1 MHVLLIEDNEDDE
14 ELIRDALCRHS
25 PHDIVLDWAN
35 RLDVGLMKLAERPVD
50 AVLVDLSLPDSQGLE
65 TLDRVRDQARESAVI
80 VLTGL
85 DNETIAEKSLLHGA
99 QDYLVKGRLT
109 GDALRRAIR
118 YAMGRHRVEQALRKS
133 EERFQLTCLA
143 TQDGIWDWDISSGTT
158 WFNDAYQTVYGL
170 GSQDLQKGR
179 IPWTD
184 QIHPEDRAAVIAGLT
199 QGLQSEQHL
208 WTAEYR
214 FRRND
219 GTYAYV
225 IDHGYV
231 LRDHQGTPYR
241 MIGAK
246 TDITERRQAETMHAV
261 QLAVGLA
268 LEESVTLSEAVPKI
282 LRAMCELQGWTLG
295 ALWLIDPSKKS
306 LHCNALWHQ
315 SGESIEAL
323 AQSYRALSLQ
333 QSMGLAGQAWST
345 DAAVLCPDIS
355 REPMFPA
362 REAAQ
367 QVDLHGAIAFP
378 IHAGKEILGT
388 MEFLTYEV
396 LRPAAFRL
404 ERITELGAM
413 ISQFLNRKDLERQ
426 LRQAQ
431 KMEALGRMAGGVAH
445 DFNNLLT
452 IINSWAELLMDEPGL
467 TSRAQRGIAQI
478 REAGNKATGL
488 TRQLLAFTRHQI
500 VERQPLN
507 LNDRVSDTVE
517 LMKRVI
523 GENINLVLTL
533 DPTLGRVKADPGQIE
548 QVVMNLV
555 VNARDAMPQGGRLE
569 LETGEMMVSHSDPF
583 WPDPLPPGP
592 YVTLAVRDTGCGM
605 SADTLAHVFEPF
617 FTTKELGKGTG
628 LGLST
633 VYGIVR
639 QSTGTVGI
647 TSEVGKGTTFTIY
660 LPRLAEDSDSPCT
673 TSPLKVPA
681 ERLETILLVEDNDM
695 VRGLAHTVLVAQHF
709 HVLAARSGEEALRM
723 VHQQGR
729 HIALLVTD
737 MVMPGMSGAQLA
749 GDLRARQPDIK
760 VILTS
765 GYLARDGMLM
775 ENLDGQMAFL
785 PKPYT
790 PESLTKAVAAALD
803 VKAKQEPCKDTSHT
817 S

>member
-1 MHVLLIEDNEDDE
+1 MHVLLIEDNEDDA
-14 ELIRDALCRHS
+14 ELIRDALCEQS
-25 PHDIVLDWAN
+25 PHDIVLSWGD
-35 RLDVGLMKLAERPVD
+35 RLDTGLLKLTAGHVD
-50 AVLVDLSLPDSQGLE
+50 AVLVDLALPDSQGLE
-65 TLDRVRDQARESAVI
+65 TLDRVRAQAREAAVI

-85 DNETIAEKSLLHGA
+85 DNELVAEKSLLHGA

-143 TQDGIWDWDISSGTT
+143 TRDGIWDWDILSGMT
-158 WFNDAYQTVYGL
+158 WFNDAYQTVYG
-170 GSQDLQKGR
+170 SEPQNPQIGR

-184 QIHPEDRAAVIAGLT
+184 QIHPADRATIIAGLT
-199 QGLQSEQHL
+199 HVLQSEQHF
-208 WTAEYR
+208 WKAEYR
-214 FRRND
+214 FRRHD

-231 LRDHQGTPYR
+231 LRDHEGAPYR
-241 MIGAK
+241 VIGAK
-246 TDITERRQAETMHAV
+246 TDMTERRQAETMHAI

-268 LEESVTLSEAVPKI
+268 LEDSVTLSEAVPKI
-282 LRAMCELQGWTLG
+282 LRAMCELQGWTFG
-295 ALWLIDPSKKS
+295 ALWLVDTQKKT
-306 LHCNALWHQ
+306 LRCDALWHQ
-315 SGESIEAL
+315 SGQLTEAFAQAYQAL
-323 AQSYRALSLQ
+323 ALQ
-333 QSMGLAGQAWST
+333 QTMGLAGQAWKT
-345 DAAVLCPDIS
+345 DAPAFCPDILN
-355 REPMFPA
+355 EAGFPA
-362 REAAQ
+362 HDAARDA
-367 QVDLHGAIAFP
+367 DLHGAIAFP
-378 IHAGKEILGT
+378 IHAGKEILGI
-388 MEFLTYEV
+388 MEFFTVEV
-396 LRPAAFRL
+396 LRPAISRL
-404 ERITELGAM
+404 EGISELGAM

-467 TSRAQRGIAQI
+467 TSRAQRGMAQI
-478 REAGNKATGL
+478 KEAGNKATGL
-488 TRQLLAFTRHQI
+488 TRQLLAFTRHQV
-500 VERQPLN
+500 VERQSLN
-507 LNDRVSDTVE
+507 LNERVRDIIE

-523 GENINLVLTL
+523 GEDIHLVLTL
-533 DPTLGRVKADPGQIE
+533 DPTVGRIKADSGQIE

-555 VNARDAMPQGGRLE
+555 VNARDAMPHGGRLE
-569 LETGEMMVSHSDPF
+569 LETGEVMVSHSDPF

-639 QSTGTVGI
+639 QSSGTVGI
-647 TSEVGKGTTFTIY
+647 TSEVGKGTSFTIY
-660 LPRLAEDSDSPCT
+660 FPRLEGDTDSPRAMPQPK
-673 TSPLKVPA
+673 SMN
-681 ERLETILLVEDNDM
+681 EQSETILLVEDNDM
-695 VRGLAHTVLVAQHF
+695 VRGLAHTVLVAQHY
-709 HVLAARSGEEALRM
+709 HVLAARSGEEALEM
-723 VHQQGR
+723 VRRQGR

-737 MVMPGMSGAQLA
+737 MVMPGMGGAQLA
-749 GDLRARQPDIK
+749 RELKALQPDIR

-765 GYLARDGMLM
+765 GYSGRDETLL
-775 ENLDGQMAFL
+775 NAFDTQMAFL

-790 PESLTKAVAAALD
+790 PESLTKAVATALESP
-803 VKAKQEPCKDTSHT
+803 ARQGN
-817 S
+817 

>member
-1 MHVLLIEDNEDDE
+1 MHVLLIEDNEDDA
-14 ELIRDALCRHS
+14 ELIRTALCEQE
-25 PHDIVLDWAN
+25 PHDISVEWAD
-35 RLDVGLMKLAERPVD
+35 RLDSGLSKLTSGPVD
-50 AVLVDLSLPDSQGLE
+50 AVLIDLSLPDSHGIE
-65 TLDRVRDQARESAVI
+65 TLDRVRPQAGEAAVI

-85 DNETIAEKSLLHGA
+85 DNEQVAEKSLLRGA

-133 EERFQLTCLA
+133 EERFHLACLA
-143 TQDGIWDWDISSGTT
+143 TQDGIWDWDIASCTA
-158 WFNDAYQTVYGL
+158 WFNEAYQTIYGPAA
-170 GSQDLQKGR
+170 SHVQRDR

-184 QIHPEDRAAVIAGLT
+184 QVHPEDRGAVIASLT
-199 QGLQSEQHL
+199 DVLESQRHL

-225 IDHGYV
+225 VDHGYV
-231 LRDHQGTPYR
+231 LRDRDHTPYR

-246 TDITERRQAETMHAV
+246 TDITERRQAETLHAL

-268 LEESVTLSEAVPKI
+268 LEESVTLSEAVPRI
-282 LRAMCELQGWTLG
+282 LRAMCELQGWTLS
-295 ALWLIDPSKKS
+295 ALWLVDPHNQT
-306 LHCNALWHQ
+306 LHCNALWHRG
-315 SGESIEAL
+315 SPSIEAFSHEY
-323 AQSYRALSLQ
+323 QSLSLTQ
-333 QSMGLAGQAWST
+333 HTGLAGRAWETGTAVFSPDILHEEDCPAR
-345 DAAVLCPDIS
+345 DAA
-355 REPMFPA
+355 RQA
-362 REAAQ
+362 
-367 QVDLHGAIAFP
+367 DLHGAIAFP
-378 IHAGKEILGT
+378 ISTGKNILGII
-388 MEFLTYEV
+388 ECLVAEV
-396 LRPAAFRL
+396 LCPTPSRL
-404 ERITELGAM
+404 ERISELGTM
-413 ISQFLNRKDLERQ
+413 ISQFLHRKDLERQ

-467 TSRAQRGIAQI
+467 TSRAQRGMAQI

-507 LNDRVSDTVE
+507 LNDRVSDIIE

-523 GENINLVLTL
+523 GEDIQLVLNL
-533 DPTLGRVKADPGQIE
+533 DPTLGRVKADAGQIE

-555 VNARDAMPQGGRLE
+555 VNARDAMPHGGRLE
-569 LETGEMMVSHSDPF
+569 LETGEVMVTHSDPF
-583 WPDPLPPGP
+583 WPDPLIPGP

-605 SADTLAHVFEPF
+605 SVETLGHLFEPF

-639 QSTGTVGI
+639 QSGGTVGI

-660 LPRLAEDSDSPCT
+660 LPRIAEDPDA
-673 TSPLKVPA
+673 LRPA
-681 ERLETILLVEDNDM
+681 APSKSTGERSETILLVEDNDM
-695 VRGLAHTVLVAQHF
+695 VRGLAHTILVAQHY
-709 HVLAARSGEEALRM
+709 HVLAARSGEEALRL
-723 VHQQGR
+723 VRDQGR

-737 MVMPGMSGAQLA
+737 MVMPGMGGAQLA
-749 GDLRARQPDIK
+749 SALQTLQPELK

-765 GYLARDGMLM
+765 GYSERDSLLMQHFDAR
-775 ENLDGQMAFL
+775 MAFL

-790 PESLTKAVAAALD
+790 PESLTKAVATALE
-803 VKAKQEPCKDTSHT
+803 APAPQEAYKDTPQAP
-817 S
+817 

>member
-1 MHVLLIEDNEDDE
+1 MHVLLIEDNEDDA
-14 ELIRDALCRHS
+14 ELIRDALCEHS
-25 PHDIVLDWAN
+25 PHDIVLSWGD
-35 RLDVGLMKLAERPVD
+35 RLDTGLLKLTEGPVD
-50 AVLVDLSLPDSQGLE
+50 AVLVDLSLPDSQGME
-65 TLDRVRDQARESAVI
+65 TLDRVRAEAREAAVI

-85 DNETIAEKSLLHGA
+85 DSELLAEKALLHGA

-109 GDALRRAIR
+109 ADALRRAIR
-118 YAMGRHRVEQALRKS
+118 YAMGRYRVEQALRKS
-133 EERFQLTCLA
+133 EERFHLTCLA
-143 TQDGIWDWDISSGTT
+143 TRDGIWDWDIASGTT
-158 WFNDAYQTVYGL
+158 WFNEAYQTVYGA
-170 GSQDLQKGR
+170 GPQDPRNGR
-179 IPWTD
+179 IPWAD
-184 QIHPEDRAAVIAGLT
+184 QIHPEDRATIIADLT
-199 QGLQSEQHL
+199 QVLQSEQHL
-208 WTAEYR
+208 WTAECR
-214 FRRND
+214 FRRHD

-231 LRDHQGTPYR
+231 LRDHNGAPYR

-295 ALWLIDPSKKS
+295 ALWLVDTQNNT
-306 LHCNALWHQ
+306 LRCNALWHQ
-315 SGESIEAL
+315 SGQPTEAFAQTYRTL
-323 AQSYRALSLQ
+323 AFQ
-333 QSMGLAGQAWST
+333 QSMGLAGQAWKA
-345 DAAVLCPDIS
+345 DAATLCPDLVN
-355 REPMFPA
+355 EPEFPA
-362 REAAQ
+362 RDAARQ
-367 QVDLHGAIAFP
+367 ADLHGAIAFP
-378 IHAGKEILGT
+378 LHAGKDILGI

-396 LRPAAFRL
+396 LRPAASRL
-404 ERITELGAM
+404 ERISELGAM

-507 LNDRVSDTVE
+507 LNDRVSDIIE

-523 GENINLVLTL
+523 GEDINLVLTL

-569 LETGEMMVSHSDPF
+569 LETGEVMLSHSDPF

-592 YVTLAVRDTGCGM
+592 YVALTVRDTGCGM
-605 SADTLAHVFEPF
+605 SADTVAHVFEPF

-639 QSTGTVGI
+639 QSGGTVGI
-647 TSEVGKGTTFTIY
+647 TSELEKGTIFTIY
-660 LPRLAEDSDSPCT
+660 LPRLADDSDSPRPVPQSKAT
-673 TSPLKVPA
+673 T

-695 VRGLAHTVLVAQHF
+695 VRGLAHTVLVAQHY

-723 VHQQGR
+723 VRQQGR

-737 MVMPGMSGAQLA
+737 MVMPGMGGAQLA
-749 GDLRARQPDIK
+749 GELRTLQPNIK

-765 GYLARDGMLM
+765 GYSARDGMLLESFDTRM
-775 ENLDGQMAFL
+775 VFL

-790 PESLTKAVAAALD
+790 PESLTKAVAAALEPQ
-803 VKAKQEPCKDTSHT
+803 AKQETCTDTSHT

>member
-1 MHVLLIEDNEDDE
+1 MHVLLIEDNEDDA
-14 ELIRDALCRHS
+14 ELIRTALCEQAS
-25 PHDIVLDWAN
+25 HDISLDWAD
-35 RLDVGLMKLAERPVD
+35 RLETGLSKLMGGPVD
-50 AVLVDLSLPDSQGLE
+50 AVLVDLSLPDSHGLE
-65 TLDRVRDQARESAVI
+65 TLDRVRPQAGEAAVI

-85 DNETIAEKSLLHGA
+85 DNELVAEKSLLRGA

-133 EERFQLTCLA
+133 EERFHLTCLA
-143 TQDGIWDWDISSGTT
+143 TQDGIWDWDIASGTT
-158 WFNDAYQTVYGL
+158 WFNEAYQSVYEPATSHL
-170 GSQDLQKGR
+170 ERHQ
-179 IPWTD
+179 IPWAD
-184 QIHPEDRAAVIAGLT
+184 QVHQEDREAVIANLT
-199 QGLQSEQHL
+199 RVLESDQHL

-225 IDHGYV
+225 VDHGYV
-231 LRDHQGTPYR
+231 LRDREHRPHR

-268 LEESVTLSEAVPKI
+268 LEESVTLSEAVPRI
-282 LRAMCELQGWTLG
+282 LRAICELQGWTVG
-295 ALWLIDPSKKS
+295 ALWLVDPQDQT
-306 LHCNALWHQ
+306 LHCNALWHRA
-315 SGESIEAL
+315 SAPIEAF
-323 AQSYRALSLQ
+323 AKSYESLSLTQ
-333 QSMGLAGQAWST
+333 HMGLAGRAWRT
-345 DAAVLCPDIS
+345 GTAVFSPDILMEAAS
-355 REPMFPA
+355 PA
-362 REAAQ
+362 REAARQ
-367 QVDLHGAIAFP
+367 ADLHGAIAFP
-378 IHAGKEILGT
+378 ISTRKNILGII
-388 MEFLTYEV
+388 ECFVSEV
-396 LRPAAFRL
+396 LRPTPARL
-404 ERITELGAM
+404 ERISELGAM

-467 TSRAQRGIAQI
+467 TSRAQRGMAQI
-478 REAGNKATGL
+478 RDAGNKATGL

-507 LNDRVSDTVE
+507 LNDRVSDIVE

-523 GENINLVLTL
+523 GEDIQLVLKL
-533 DPTLGRVKADPGQIE
+533 DPTLGRIKADAGQIE

-555 VNARDAMPQGGRLE
+555 VNARDAMPHGGRLE
-569 LETGEMMVSHSDPF
+569 LETGEVTVTHSDPF
-583 WPDPLPPGP
+583 WSDPLIPGP

-605 SADTLAHVFEPF
+605 SVETLGHLFEPF

-639 QSTGTVGI
+639 QSGGTVGI
-647 TSEVGKGTTFTIY
+647 TSELGKGTTFTIY
-660 LPRLAEDSDSPCT
+660 LPRIAEDSEALRPPAT
-673 TSPLKVPA
+673 TKPA
-681 ERLETILLVEDNDM
+681 GERSETILLVEDNEM
-695 VRGLAHTVLVAQHF
+695 VRGLAHTILVAQHY
-709 HVLAARSGEEALRM
+709 HVVAARSGEEALRL
-723 VHQQGR
+723 VRDQGR
-729 HIALLVTD
+729 QIALLVTD
-737 MVMPGMSGAQLA
+737 MVMPGMGGAQLA
-749 GDLRARQPDIK
+749 SELQALQPDLK

-765 GYLARDGMLM
+765 GYSERDGVL
-775 ENLDGQMAFL
+775 LQHFDARMAFL

-790 PESLTKAVAAALD
+790 PESLTKAVATALESP
-803 VKAKQEPCKDTSHT
+803 AQQEACRDSSETP
-817 S
+817 